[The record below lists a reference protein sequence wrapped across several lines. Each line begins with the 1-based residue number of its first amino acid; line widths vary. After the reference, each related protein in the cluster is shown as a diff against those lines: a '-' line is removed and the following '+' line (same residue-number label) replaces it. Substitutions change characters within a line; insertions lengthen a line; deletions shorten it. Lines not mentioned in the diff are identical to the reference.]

1 MHKFQRLTLQAET
14 ERNTTMNPE
23 EMNSAENNLPNP
35 VQRPVVR
42 NFHSGQQVGQQV
54 SAVPSQLANSFQ
66 QRPDAPVQNESV
78 SERESDISGQ
88 GASMAMQ
95 NDNAVGENNSAV
107 GENNS
112 VSVQTPSN
120 VSQDQSQDQDQD
132 QAAAKQNDSDSLAQ
146 PVAAVNSVESQF
158 PRADLPCAQAPA
170 NSNQSLNQTGVDSR
184 YIFDDSYEQDSYE
197 QAGSARKENTG
208 AKAKRSQKRRGPSW
222 AAFISGMV
230 ITALMAVVVSV
241 GVMGLR
247 YDGTR
252 PSALKTPAAS
262 VEPVVETDG
271 KTPNWEA
278 VAKAVGSSVVAIEA
292 QTSAGGASG
301 SGVIIDQ
308 QGHVLTND
316 HVISGAQKLWVKLSD
331 GRLFDAKLDGTDAA
345 TDLAVISLINPPS
358 NLSIAALG
366 NSSELQVGEAVAAIG
381 NPLGLSSTMTSGII
395 SALDRPV
402 QTLNR
407 EAQNFSDARVVTNA
421 IQLDA
426 AVNPGNSGGPVFDA
440 EGRVIGI
447 ASSIATTGTSEG
459 DQGGSIGLGFA
470 IPIDLARNIAQQ
482 LIQNGVAEHAYLGVT
497 IRDGVANYGAEQ
509 RLGAQID
516 SVQADTP
523 AAKAKLRAGD
533 VVVAV
538 DGRNVVSAVSLT
550 GYIRQYQSGESV
562 TLTIARN
569 GELQDLDVVLATKP
583 DQ

>member
-1 MHKFQRLTLQAET
+1 M
-14 ERNTTMNPE
+14 TMNPE

-42 NFHSGQQVGQQV
+42 NLRNGQQ
-54 SAVPSQLANSFQ
+54 APTAPSELANSLQ
-66 QRPDAPVQNESV
+66 QRSDAPTQNESV
-78 SERESDISGQ
+78 SERKNDVLGQ
-88 GASMAMQ
+88 GASASTS
-95 NDNAVGENNSAV
+95 NNGAVEENR
-107 GENNS
+107 ENNS
-112 VSVQTPSN
+112 VSMQHLGIADQAQGQP
-120 VSQDQSQDQDQD
+120 QGQSQNQT
-132 QAAAKQNDSDSLAQ
+132 APKQHDSDSFAS
-146 PVAAVNSVESQF
+146 PVASADPAESQF
-158 PRADLPCAQAPA
+158 PRADLPYSQVPA
-170 NSNQSLNQTGVDSR
+170 DPDQLPNQTGADGR
-184 YIFDDSYEQDSYE
+184 YIFDDRSD
-197 QAGSARKENTG
+197 QAGSAHVVNTAAEKKSSRKH
-208 AKAKRSQKRRGPSW
+208 RGPGW
-222 AAFISGMV
+222 GAFISGMI
-230 ITALMAVVVSV
+230 ITALLAVVMSV

-252 PSALKTPAAS
+252 PSALETPAAS

-278 VAKAVGSSVVAIEA
+278 VAKAVGPSVVAIEA
-292 QTSAGGASG
+292 QSNAGAASG

-316 HVISGAQKLWVKLSD
+316 HVISGAQKMWVKLSD

-358 NLSIAALG
+358 NLSVAALG
-366 NSSELQVGEAVAAIG
+366 NSSELQVGAAVAAIG

-402 QTLNR
+402 QTVNK

-470 IPIDLARNIAQQ
+470 IPIDLAKNIAQQ

-516 SVQADTP
+516 SVQAGTP

-533 VVVAV
+533 VIVAV
-538 DGRNVVSAVSLT
+538 NGRNVVSAVSLT